1 MSDGPLTKAKIHTIE
16 GDAIEVE
23 CLFNPKE
30 YQIQRSNNW
39 GPADN
44 SAKNA
49 SDLTFSGS
57 SGAKLSLQLF
67 FDTYMRAA
75 SGQTGG
81 QSVTDVRVHTDR
93 LWKMMNIQEKLRD
106 PKTRKGRPPRV
117 LFSWGKNWLFNAVIT
132 SMQQQYTLFTPT
144 GMPVRAMVTV
154 EFQESQEHPSL
165 MAASNGSES
174 ISERLRTDASGY
186 QGDLRQKYG
195 R

>member
-1 MSDGPLTKAKIHTIE
+1 MPDGPLTKAKIHTIE
-16 GDAIEVE
+16 GGHIEVE

-44 SAKNA
+44 STKNA

-67 FDTYMRAA
+67 FDTYMRSPS
-75 SGQTGG
+75 SGATTQRI
-81 QSVTDVRVHTDR
+81 QDVRVHTDK
-93 LWKMMNIQEKLRD
+93 LWQMMNIQDKLRD
-106 PKTRKGRPPRV
+106 PKTHKGRPPRV

-132 SMQQQYTLFTPT
+132 TMQQQYTLFTPT

-154 EFQESQEHPSL
+154 EFQESLEHPSL
-165 MAASNGSES
+165 MAASNGSET
-174 ISERLRTDASGY
+174 ISAKLRAHASDY
-186 QGDLRQKYG
+186 AGDIRQKYG